1 MRYPFVF
8 YRDSGLESWQG
19 GCVKYFLFIPF
30 VLIRPN
36 YQEDEGLLRHEL
48 MHVTQSWLAA
58 ILSAIL
64 LGATGYAVAG
74 TLGGVGMA
82 APIGSAAAIIGL
94 YAHPLLYTFWAEY
107 RLNCEV
113 ECYQE
118 QLRFSPGRERLFAGF
133 IATRYKLD
141 ITEDQAFGLLHGNI

>member
-1 MRYPFVF
+1 MKYPFVF

-30 VLIRPN
+30 VLIRPKHR
-36 YQEDEGLLRHEL
+36 EDEGLLRHEL
-48 MHVTQSWLAA
+48 LHVWQHWLAA
-58 ILSAIL
+58 ILSAVL
-64 LGATGYAVAG
+64 LGAAGYAVAG
-74 TLGGVGMA
+74 TVGGVGMA

-94 YAHPLLYTFWAEY
+94 YAHPMLYTFWAEY

-118 QLRFSPGRERLFAGF
+118 QLRYAPGREELFAGF
-133 IATRYKLD
+133 IASRYKLHV
-141 ITEDQAFGLLHGNI
+141 TQDQAVRLLTENY